1 MAIETK
7 ETLLHWNYFLALE
20 QDLEHVSRYIEF
32 AESNFGTYSI
42 ELAHLLLASASEV
55 DVIAK
60 EICHLLQ
67 PGSSAGN
74 IDNYRD
80 IIIRGISTLP
90 DEPVFVPRFGLDLH
104 PWERWRR
111 DRNPLWWHSY
121 NDVKH
126 HRKEHFNDA
135 NLKNVLNSMA
145 GLLVVVF
152 HYYRLEK
159 GHDLT
164 PHGLIA
170 TTQIL
175 QPESKLLRL
184 SDNYYAVP
192 MLWGA

>member
-1 MAIETK
+1 MTIQAK
-7 ETLLHWNYFLALE
+7 ENLLHWNYFLALE
-20 QDLEHVSRYIEF
+20 QDLEQVSRYIEF
-32 AESNFGTYSI
+32 SEGNFCTYSI

-60 EICHLLQ
+60 EICHHLQ
-67 PGSSAGN
+67 PGSSARN
-74 IDNYRD
+74 IDEYRN
-80 IIIRGISTLP
+80 IITTDVPALP

-104 PWERWRR
+104 PWERWRHPEQ
-111 DRNPLWWHSY
+111 NPLWWRSY
-121 NDVKH
+121 NAVKH
-126 HRKEHFNDA
+126 HRNDHFNDA

-164 PHGLIA
+164 SPGLIA

-175 QPESKLLRL
+175 QPESRLLRL

-192 MLWGA
+192 ILWG